1 MVKVARDLLDREVVG
16 DPRMIDVGMIWATG
30 FPSDKGRPLK
40 WADLIGLSEK
50 LFGKKFYKD

>member
-1 MVKVARDLLDREVVG
+1 MKVARDLLDREVVG